1 MYSEAYN
8 LISQGYGENR
18 KLKEAEKK
26 ADIKNQQEKDE
37 LEHEQK
43 ANVEPVKKM
52 SAEEMQEHITLLSQA
67 LVELTEKLNVKG
79 END

>member
-1 MYSEAYN
+1 MIYSSEGYN
-8 LISQGYGENR
+8 LISKGYEEIR
-18 KLKEAEKK
+18 RIKEAEKK

-37 LEHEQK
+37 LENEQK

-67 LVELTEKLNVKG
+67 LVELTEKIN
-79 END
+79 ER